1 MQCKTSLIKMMW
13 MFSYNR
19 NYSHEQN
26 YSDKEKKK
34 RQITLRQLK
43 KLRRKHPLI
52 KRDLGGK
59 NYYLVKLDL

>member
-1 MQCKTSLIKMMW
+1 MNKTTQIRK
-13 MFSYNR
+13 
-19 NYSHEQN
+19 
-26 YSDKEKKK
+26 KKK